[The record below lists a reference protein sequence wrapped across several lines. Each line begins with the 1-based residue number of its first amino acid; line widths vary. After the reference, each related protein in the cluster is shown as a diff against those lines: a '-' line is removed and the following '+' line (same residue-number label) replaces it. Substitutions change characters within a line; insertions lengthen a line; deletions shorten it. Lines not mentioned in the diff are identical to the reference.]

1 MINLKKYFDFSET
14 ISGTTYF
21 FRNLL
26 SGIAGF
32 IGGYLIGQG
41 IVDDQYGLIS
51 MGLVVVA
58 PAVAFQMST
67 VYKRIKALFP
77 DNVLEYTITFIA
89 LSVLSQFA
97 KDTDFQP
104 LMGLLMIF
112 IGCILIFKNSKIQT
126 HKG

>member
-1 MINLKKYFDFSET
+1 MNLKKYFDFSGT
-14 ISGTTYF
+14 INGTTYF
-21 FRNLL
+21 LRNLL
-26 SGIAGF
+26 SSIAGF
-32 IGGYLIGQG
+32 MGGYLIGQG

-97 KDTDFQP
+97 VGTDFQP
-104 LMGLLMIF
+104 LTGLLMII
-112 IGCILIFKNSKIQT
+112 IGCVLIFKNSKVET